1 MRIRSNTYEK
11 VCHLIASNIRDKVKH
26 KNHVVLGLATGS
38 TPIGIYEKLSMMR
51 NTNFRDTITFNL
63 DEYVGIDKHHDQS
76 YHYFMHKHLF
86 SNLNFRKHYFP
97 TEKNYNQYDLMIKN
111 SGGIDIQIL
120 GIGTNGHIA
129 FNEPGSSRYSA
140 TRIVDL
146 TENTITDNSR
156 FFDNIEDVPTQAYTM
171 GLSSIMSAEKIY
183 LVAVGKHKKEILEE
197 AVHGEITEDIPASF
211 LQEHPNCE
219 VYYSE

>member
-1 MRIRSNTYEK
+1 MRIRRNTYEK

-26 KNHVVLGLATGS
+26 QNHVVLGLATGS
-38 TPIGIYEKLSMMR
+38 TPIGIYEKLSKMK
-51 NTNFRDTITFNL
+51 NTNFSDTITFNL

-76 YHYFMHKHLF
+76 YQYFMNKHLF
-86 SNLNFRKHYFP
+86 SNINFRKHYFP
-97 TEKNYNQYDLMIKN
+97 TEENYNEYDLMIKN

-146 TENTITDNSR
+146 TENTIKDNSR

-197 AVHGEITEDIPASF
+197 AVHGNITEDIPASF

>member
-26 KNHVVLGLATGS
+26 QSHVVLGLATGS
-38 TPIGIYEKLSMMR
+38 TPIGIYEKLSKMK
-51 NTNFRDTITFNL
+51 NTNFGDTITFNL

-76 YHYFMHKHLF
+76 YQYFMNKHLF

-97 TEKNYNQYDLMIKN
+97 TEENWNEYDLMIKN

-129 FNEPGSSRYSA
+129 FNEPGSNRYSS

-146 TENTITDNSR
+146 TENTIKDNSR
-156 FFDNIEDVPTQAYTM
+156 FFDNIEDVPTKAYTM
-171 GLSSIMSAEKIY
+171 GLSSIMGSEKIY

-197 AVHGEITEDIPASF
+197 AVHGNITEDIPASF

>member
-26 KNHVVLGLATGS
+26 NSHVVLGLATGS
-38 TPIGIYEKLSMMR
+38 TPIGIYEKLSKMR
-51 NTNFRDTITFNL
+51 NTNFGDTITFNL
-63 DEYVGIDKHHDQS
+63 DEYVGLEKDHDQS
-76 YHYFMHKHLF
+76 YQYFMNKHLF
-86 SNLNFRKHYFP
+86 NNLNFRKHYFP
-97 TEKNYNQYDLMIKN
+97 TEENYNEYDLMIKN

-129 FNEPGSSRYSA
+129 FNEPGSHKYSS

-146 TENTITDNSR
+146 TENTIKDNSR
-156 FFDNIEDVPTQAYTM
+156 FFENIEDVPTQAYTM

-197 AVHGEITEDIPASF
+197 AVHGDITDDIPASL

>member
-26 KNHVVLGLATGS
+26 QSHVVLGLATGS
-38 TPIGIYEKLSMMR
+38 TPIGIYEKLSKMK
-51 NTNFRDTITFNL
+51 NTNFGDTITFNL

-76 YHYFMHKHLF
+76 YQYFMNKHLF

-97 TEKNYNQYDLMIKN
+97 TEENWNEYDLMIKN

-129 FNEPGSSRYSA
+129 FNEPGSNRYSS

-146 TENTITDNSR
+146 TENTIKDNSR

-197 AVHGEITEDIPASF
+197 AVHGDITEDIPASL

>member
-26 KNHVVLGLATGS
+26 HSHVVLGLATGS
-38 TPIGIYEKLSMMR
+38 TPIGIYEKLSKMR
-51 NTNFRDTITFNL
+51 NTNFGDTITFNL

-76 YHYFMHKHLF
+76 YQYFMNKHLF

-97 TEKNYNQYDLMIKN
+97 TEENWNEYDLMIKN

-129 FNEPGSSRYSA
+129 FNEPGSNRYSS

-146 TENTITDNSR
+146 TENTIKDNSR
-156 FFDNIEDVPTQAYTM
+156 FFDNI
-171 GLSSIMSAEKIY
+171 
-183 LVAVGKHKKEILEE
+183 
-197 AVHGEITEDIPASF
+197 
-211 LQEHPNCE
+211 
-219 VYYSE
+219 

>member
-1 MRIRSNTYEK
+1 MRIRRNTYEK
-11 VCHLIASNIRDKVKH
+11 VCHLIASNIGNRIKEQ
-26 KNHVVLGLATGS
+26 NHFVLGLATGS
-38 TPIGIYEKLSMMR
+38 TPIGIYEKLSMM
-51 NTNFRDTITFNL
+51 NNINFRDTTTFNL

-76 YHYFMHKHLF
+76 YQYFMNKHLF

-97 TEKNYNQYDLMIKN
+97 TEENYNEYDLMIK
-111 SGGIDIQIL
+111 SYGGIDIQIL

-140 TRIVDL
+140 TRLVDL
-146 TENTITDNSR
+146 TENTIKDNSR
-156 FFDNIEDVPTQAYTM
+156 FFDDVEDVPTQAYTM

-197 AVHGEITEDIPASF
+197 AVHGNITEDIPASI
-211 LQEHPNCE
+211 LQEHHNCE
-219 VYYSE
+219 VFYSE

>member
-26 KNHVVLGLATGS
+26 QNHVVLGLATGS

-76 YHYFMHKHLF
+76 YQYFMHKHLF

-129 FNEPGSSRYSA
+129 FNEPGSTRYSA

>member
-26 KNHVVLGLATGS
+26 NSHVVLGLATGS
-38 TPIGIYEKLSMMR
+38 TPIGIYEKLSKMR
-51 NTNFRDTITFNL
+51 NTNFGDTITFNL
-63 DEYVGIDKHHDQS
+63 DEYVGLEKDHDQS
-76 YHYFMHKHLF
+76 YQYFMNKHLF
-86 SNLNFRKHYFP
+86 NNLNFRKHYFP
-97 TEKNYNQYDLMIKN
+97 TEENYNEYDLMIKN

-129 FNEPGSSRYSA
+129 FNEPGSHKYSS

-146 TENTITDNSR
+146 TENTIKDNSR
-156 FFDNIEDVPTQAYTM
+156 FFENIEDVPTQAYTM
-171 GLSSIMSAEKIY
+171 GMSSILGAEKIY

-197 AVHGEITEDIPASF
+197 AVHGDITDDLPASL

>member
-26 KNHVVLGLATGS
+26 QSHVVLGLAPGS
-38 TPIGIYEKLSMMR
+38 TPIGIYEKLSKMK
-51 NTNFRDTITFNL
+51 NTNFGDTITFNL

-76 YHYFMHKHLF
+76 YQYFMNKHLF

-97 TEKNYNQYDLMIKN
+97 TEENWNEYDLMIKN

-129 FNEPGSSRYSA
+129 FNEPGSNRYSS

-146 TENTITDNSR
+146 TENTIKDNSR
-156 FFDNIEDVPTQAYTM
+156 FFDNIEDVPTKAYTM
-171 GLSSIMSAEKIY
+171 GLSSIMGAEKIY

-197 AVHGEITEDIPASF
+197 AVHGNITEDIPASF

>member
-26 KNHVVLGLATGS
+26 QSHVVLGLATGS
-38 TPIGIYEKLSMMR
+38 TPIGIYEKLSKMK
-51 NTNFRDTITFNL
+51 NTNFGDTITFNL

-76 YHYFMHKHLF
+76 YQYFMNKHLF

-97 TEKNYNQYDLMIKN
+97 TEENWNEYDLMIKN

-129 FNEPGSSRYSA
+129 FNEPGSNRYSS

-146 TENTITDNSR
+146 TENTIKDNSR
-156 FFDNIEDVPTQAYTM
+156 FFDNIEDVPTKAYTM
-171 GLSSIMSAEKIY
+171 GLSSIMGTEKIY

-197 AVHGEITEDIPASF
+197 AVHGNITEDIPASF

>member
-1 MRIRSNTYEK
+1 MRIRRNTYEK

-26 KNHVVLGLATGS
+26 QSDVVLGLATGS

-76 YHYFMHKHLF
+76 YQYFMHKHLF

>member
-26 KNHVVLGLATGS
+26 QNHVVLGLATGS

-171 GLSSIMSAEKIY
+171 GLSSIMSAEKIF
-183 LVAVGKHKKEILEE
+183 LVAVGNHKKEILEE
-197 AVHGEITEDIPASF
+197 AVYGDVTEDIPASL

>member
-11 VCHLIASNIRDKVKH
+11 VCHLISSNIRDKVKH
-26 KNHVVLGLATGS
+26 NSHVVLGLATGS
-38 TPIGIYEKLSMMR
+38 TPIGIYEKLCQMR
-51 NTNFRDTITFNL
+51 NTNFGDVITFNL
-63 DEYVGIDKHHDQS
+63 DEYVGLDKNHDQS
-76 YHYFMHKHLF
+76 YQYFMNKHLF
-86 SNLNFRKHYFP
+86 GNLNFREHHFP
-97 TEKNYNQYDLMIKN
+97 NKDNYNEYDLMVKN

-129 FNEPGSSRYSA
+129 FNEPGSHKYSS

-146 TENTITDNSR
+146 TENTIKDNSR
-156 FFDNIEDVPTQAYTM
+156 FFENIEDVPTQAYTM
-171 GLSSIMSAEKIY
+171 GMSSIMGAEKIY
-183 LVAVGKHKKEILEE
+183 LIAQGKHKKEILEE
-197 AVHGEITEDIPASF
+197 AILGDITEEIPASL

>member
-1 MRIRSNTYEK
+1 MRIRRNTYEK
-11 VCHLIASNIRDKVKH
+11 VCHLISSNIRDKVKH
-26 KNHVVLGLATGS
+26 HSHVVLGLATGS
-38 TPIGIYEKLSMMR
+38 TPIGIYEKLSKMR
-51 NTNFRDTITFNL
+51 NTNFGDTITFNL
-63 DEYVGIDKHHDQS
+63 DEYVGIDKNHDQS
-76 YHYFMHKHLF
+76 YQYFMNKHLF

-97 TEKNYNQYDLMIKN
+97 TEENWNEYDLMIKN

-129 FNEPGSSRYSA
+129 FNEPGSNRYSS

-146 TENTITDNSR
+146 TENTIKDNSR

-197 AVHGEITEDIPASF
+197 AVHGDITEDIPASL

>member
-1 MRIRSNTYEK
+1 MRIRRNTYEK

-26 KNHVVLGLATGS
+26 RNHVVLGLATGS
-38 TPIGIYEKLSMMR
+38 TPIGIYEKLSKMK
-51 NTNFRDTITFNL
+51 NTNFSDTITFNL
-63 DEYVGIDKHHDQS
+63 DEYVGIDKNHDQS
-76 YHYFMHKHLF
+76 YQYFMNKHLF

-97 TEKNYNQYDLMIKN
+97 TKKNHNEYDLMIK
-111 SGGIDIQIL
+111 SYGGIDIQIL

-140 TRIVDL
+140 TRLVDL
-146 TENTITDNSR
+146 TENTIKDNSR
-156 FFDNIEDVPTQAYTM
+156 FFDNVEDVPTQAYTM
-171 GLSSIMSAEKIY
+171 GLSSIMSAEKIF
-183 LVAVGKHKKEILEE
+183 LVAVGNHKKQILEE
-197 AVHGEITEDIPASF
+197 AVYGDVTEDIPASF